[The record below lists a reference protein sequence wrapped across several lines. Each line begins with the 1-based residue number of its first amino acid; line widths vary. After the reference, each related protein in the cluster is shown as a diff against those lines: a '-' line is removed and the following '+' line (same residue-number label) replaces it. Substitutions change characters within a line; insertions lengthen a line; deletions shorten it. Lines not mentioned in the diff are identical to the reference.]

1 MPSDIYAKTGNGWSS
16 AVKKIYAKT
25 GNGWTSGARFVHA
38 FINSGW
44 TRVWPYSG
52 VYATANPFISRTT
65 SSTEINYGTVLRIGS
80 TVRGNRGTF
89 NPNGFTISSYQY
101 KWVAYGYEDE
111 SDRTVYYN
119 TALATLS
126 GTTDDQ
132 LLSGSN
138 YDRRWVTFFVT
149 AKASQGTTY
158 DGSAESFR
166 YYVVRQ
172 RPRLTVGT
180 TPSFD
185 KNSPAVNNVI
195 AYSSSWDSADAYLA
209 ESLRTTIKWY
219 KNTSYSTTGG
229 TEIQN
234 GGYSYT
240 VLPTDFDHYIYA
252 VETSF
257 NSGSD
262 YDLGQ
267 SVGVSAT
274 AITSSKV
281 SGVVAEKPGPA
292 RNVIATQT
300 AGRPYNNAEITVTW
314 SPPLNNGGSPIDYY
328 RIEYAYANDDGNYSG
343 VTWNVLADEWTA
355 TSITSSPYVA
365 NYGGYFVK
373 WKVWSH
379 NAAGYTTTSALSNEI
394 LTSTKAEKPA
404 ITNAVRASS
413 TSITVSFDP
422 LWDLGG
428 TKGDGGSVTTYR
440 LYAYYED
447 GIFSKSVTTSP
458 NTITGL
464 TAGYGYTVFIRA
476 SNNEGTVDSDSRS
489 VSLINPPANQIAP
502 TIAGSNRTFS
512 LTSTGSWNPDDSDGV
527 YGRQWKYNDQGS
539 LFLDIPPSYS
549 TTGSTTGSTLE
560 LNTSSLDGL
569 SIRCYVTATNAGG
582 SATASSNSIVASN
595 PVSKPTIISYAY
607 PVLTRTAGTY
617 DYSVTTGTWTN
628 APTGYSYQWKAQT
641 SLPYP
646 PYSST
651 VDVGT
656 NSSTYTSSA
665 TYLNYSIYCLVTA
678 SNSAGSAVSPAS
690 SNSIQNTA
698 IPVVVTKLATP
709 GGVNASDSYTNR
721 ITISWNTVSGADY
734 YGIWWG
740 GQPGYDSAPDFGG
753 PSSAGGWNGV
763 GTSFDDFNAPVGSR
777 DYYVQAFKT
786 GNATGTKSDWGGPNQ
801 GTRASAPVVTTPVP
815 VLSSISGNNSLA
827 LGGTFSWSFT
837 NSPTGYSILVTGPSG
852 NVFTTSNAYTYGS
865 TSFRPGYD
873 GSGWQGA
880 GDYTIYVNATN
891 GGGAGEPASLTTY
904 MN

>member
-16 AVKKIYAKT
+16 AVRKIYAKT
-25 GNGWTSGARFVHA
+25 GNGWSAGARFVHA

-138 YDRRWVTFFVT
+138 YDKRWITFFVT

-180 TPSFD
+180 TPSFSN
-185 KNSPAVNNVI
+185 NSPAVNNVI
-195 AYSSSWDSADAYLA
+195 TYSSSWDTADAYLA
-209 ESLRTTIKWY
+209 EASRTTIKWY
-219 KNTSYSTTGG
+219 KNSSYSTTGG
-229 TEIQN
+229 TEIQD

-240 VLPTDFDHYIYA
+240 VLPADFDHYIYA

-267 SVGVSAT
+267 FVGVSAT

-281 SGVVAEKPGPA
+281 TGAVIARPGPA
-292 RNVIATQT
+292 RNVVATQT
-300 AGRPYNNAEITVTW
+300 SGRPYNNAEITVTW
-314 SPPLNNGGSPIDYY
+314 DPPLVNPQVVDYY
-328 RIEYAYANDDGNYSG
+328 RIEYAYANSDGNYSG
-343 VTWNVLADEWTA
+343 VTWNVLADEWT
-355 TSITSSPYVA
+355 TRSITSSPYAA
-365 NYGGYFVK
+365 NYGGSFIK
-373 WKVWSH
+373 WKIWSH
-379 NAAGYTTTSALSNEI
+379 TSAGYTLTSALSNEI
-394 LTSTKAEKPA
+394 LTSTKAEKPV
-404 ITNAVRASS
+404 ITSAVRASN
-413 TSITVSFDP
+413 TSITVRFDP
-422 LWDLGG
+422 LWDIGG

-440 LYAYYED
+440 LYAYSDDYL
-447 GIFSKSVTTSP
+447 FSKVITTSP

-464 TAGYGYTVFIRA
+464 TANQSYQVKIRA
-476 SNNEGTVDSDSRS
+476 TNNEGYVESDTVT
-489 VSLINPPANQIAP
+489 VSLIGPPVNQTAP
-502 TIAGSNRTFS
+502 EISGSNRSFS
-512 LTSTGSWNPDDSDGV
+512 LTSTGAWNPDDSDGV

-539 LFLDIPPSYS
+539 LYLDIPSSYS
-549 TTGSTTGSTLE
+549 TSGSTTGATLN

-569 SIRCYVTATNAGG
+569 GIRCYVTATNGAGPV
-582 SATASSNSIVASN
+582 TAYSNTLYISN
-595 PVSKPTIISYAY
+595 PISKPTIISYAY
-607 PVLTRTAGTY
+607 PVLTRTSNTY
-617 DYSVTTGTWTN
+617 DYSVTTGIWEN

-651 VDVGT
+651 VNVGS

-678 SNSAGSAVSPAS
+678 SNSAGDAVTPAS

-698 IPVVVTKLATP
+698 IVVAPTKLGTP
-709 GGVNASDSYTNR
+709 GGVTATDTR
-721 ITISWNTVSGADY
+721 EDGIIISWNEVPGASY
-734 YGIWWG
+734 YGVWWG
-740 GQPGYDSAPDFGG
+740 GQPGYDSTPDFRDINALTYHDTG
-753 PSSAGGWNGV
+753 
-763 GTSFDDFNAPVGSR
+763 APVGSR
-777 DYYVQAFKT
+777 NYYVQAFRS
-786 GNATGTKSDWGGPNQ
+786 GNPANTKSEWGGPDS
-801 GTRASAPVVTTPVP
+801 GTRAAVYVPPVVAKPGTPSITFGY
-815 VLSSISGNNSLA
+815 SSGPTWT
-827 LGGTFSWSFT
+827 GSWSAT
-837 NSPTGYSILVTGPSG
+837 GATGYFWSFYTADDSSGTNMTYRTAGTGTSMSFTGGPQYWGKVYVTASNSG
-852 NVFTTSNAYTYGS
+852 GDTYGE
-865 TSFRPGYD
+865 
-873 GSGWQGA
+873 SGWA
-880 GDYTIYVNATN
+880 
-891 GGGAGEPASLTTY
+891 
-904 MN
+904 